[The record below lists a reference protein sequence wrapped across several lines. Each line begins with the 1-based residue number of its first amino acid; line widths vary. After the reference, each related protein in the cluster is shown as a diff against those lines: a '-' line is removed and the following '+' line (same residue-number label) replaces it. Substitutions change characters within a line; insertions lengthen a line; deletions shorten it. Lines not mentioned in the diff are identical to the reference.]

1 MQLHSGELRGAVRQ
15 PPARGHS
22 PEGPFKIDLQ
32 DGTEGQLHV
41 PRRGRSGLEPTFW
54 GDCMS
59 LSNPDQ
65 RWKDYQDTGLTFFAQ
80 RTDDPLVGA

>member
-1 MQLHSGELRGAVRQ
+1 
-15 PPARGHS
+15 
-22 PEGPFKIDLQ
+22 
-32 DGTEGQLHV
+32 
-41 PRRGRSGLEPTFW
+41 
-54 GDCMS
+54 MS